1 MSKRKVEL
9 QDEEN
14 PWTLLGSSVVYDNP
28 WIKVRQDD
36 VLDPSGKETIYG
48 VVSAKHLAIGILPLD
63 DEYNTWLVGQYRYP
77 LERYSWEIVEGGGKF
92 DVDPIIS
99 GKRELLEETGITA
112 EHWQHIMTIHT
123 SNCIAD
129 ETAYLYVAKGL
140 TFGQSQP
147 DSNEKLQVAK
157 VPFTEVYQM
166 VLDGRITDSMSVTT
180 ILRVHILI
188 QEGKL

>member
-1 MSKRKVEL
+1 MSKIEL
-9 QDEEN
+9 QDEGN
-14 PWTLLGSSVVYDNP
+14 PWTLLGSNVVYDNP
-28 WIKVRQDD
+28 WIKVRQDE

-63 DEYNTWLVGQYRYP
+63 EEYNTWLVGQYRYP
-77 LERYSWEIVEGGGKF
+77 LERYSWEIVEGGGKLG
-92 DVDPIIS
+92 VDPIIS
-99 GKRELLEETGITA
+99 GKRELLEETGISA

-157 VPFTEVYQM
+157 VPFAEVYQM

-180 ILRVHILI
+180 ILRAHILI